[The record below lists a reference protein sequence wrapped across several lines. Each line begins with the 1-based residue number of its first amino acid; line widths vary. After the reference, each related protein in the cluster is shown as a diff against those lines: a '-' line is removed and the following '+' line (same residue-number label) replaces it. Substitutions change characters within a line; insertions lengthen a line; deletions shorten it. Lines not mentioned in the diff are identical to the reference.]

1 MNKEE
6 IVCPSCEA
14 ESYIESDNEIYFCPH
29 CGSDIADDDDYD
41 WDEEEP
47 NGLDEDI

>member
-6 IVCPSCEA
+6 VTCPSCEA
-14 ESYIESDNEIYFCPH
+14 ESYIESDSEIYFCPH
-29 CGSDIADDDDYD
+29 CGSDLDIEEEFDF
-41 WDEEEP
+41 DEEL